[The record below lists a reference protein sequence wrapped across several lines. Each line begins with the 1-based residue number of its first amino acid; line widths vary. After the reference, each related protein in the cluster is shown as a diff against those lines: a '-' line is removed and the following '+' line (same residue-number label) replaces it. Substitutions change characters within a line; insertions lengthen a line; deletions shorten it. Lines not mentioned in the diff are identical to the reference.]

1 MSNEDSA
8 IKIHV
13 ETQYLDNQSVP
24 SEQRH
29 LFSYTIT
36 ITNLSDQA
44 VTLKS
49 RHWIITDANGKVSEV
64 QGEGVVG
71 ETPRI
76 KPNEAYRYSS
86 GTVLATAVG
95 VMHGKYHMETD
106 SGQAVE
112 VLIAPFRLAKPG
124 IIH

>member
-8 IKIHV
+8 IKVHV
-13 ETQYLDNQSVP
+13 ETQYLDSQSVP

-29 LFSYTIT
+29 LFSYSIT
-36 ITNLSDQA
+36 IVNLSDQA

-86 GTVLATAVG
+86 GTVLATTVG

-106 SGQAVE
+106 AGKALE

>member
-8 IKIHV
+8 IKVQV
-13 ETQYLDNQSVP
+13 ETKYLDDQSSP
-24 SEQRH
+24 QQHRY

-36 ITNLSDQA
+36 IVNLSDQA
-44 VTLKS
+44 VTLKT
-49 RHWIITDANGKVSEV
+49 RHWVITDANGKISEV

-86 GTVLATAVG
+86 GTVLDTAVG
-95 VMHGKYHMETD
+95 VMHGKYQMVDDNGEPFD
-106 SGQAVE
+106 VQ
-112 VLIAPFRLAKPG
+112 IAPFRLAVPG

>member
-8 IKIHV
+8 IKIQV
-13 ETQYLDNQSVP
+13 ETKYLDDQSSP
-24 SEQRH
+24 QQHRH

-36 ITNLSDQA
+36 IVNLSDQA
-44 VTLKS
+44 VTLKA
-49 RHWIITDANGKVSEV
+49 RHWIITDANGKISEV

-86 GTVLATAVG
+86 GTVLETSVG
-95 VMHGKYHMETD
+95 VMHGKYQMVDDHGKAFD
-106 SGQAVE
+106 
-112 VLIAPFRLAKPG
+112 VLIAPFRLAVPG

>member
-1 MSNEDSA
+1 MTNEDSA

-13 ETQYLDNQSVP
+13 ETQYLDDQSSAP
-24 SEQRH
+24 QHRH

-36 ITNLSDQA
+36 IVNLSDQA
-44 VTLKS
+44 VTLKT
-49 RHWIITDANGKVSEV
+49 RHWIITDANGKISEV

-86 GTVLATAVG
+86 GTVLETSVG
-95 VMHGKYHMETD
+95 VMHGKYQMVDDHGKTFD
-106 SGQAVE
+106 
-112 VLIAPFRLAKPG
+112 VLIAPFRLAVPG